1 MKPSIY
7 VCMTACHMFQCQA
20 VVWCND
26 GLSILIG
33 NLRKQTVKFL
43 SKYGGFHSSKCIWK
57 YSPQNCVHFVSAS
70 THLITWWLTAHIF
83 SYHWNL
89 ILIIMSRVAD
99 CRGADLC
106 RHWWH
111 RGLSLWWPAMS
122 PVSARFWHSGGCCLS
137 DLIEADHHIWP
148 IFMDIWCKRR
158 VYMYAC
164 CALYICSI
172 AFYILH
178 SCSKLESSHLINYPF
193 IMTQLVCALK
203 SIMVFGQWLVAHAAP
218 NHCVKPGLI
227 SHQYIHLKFHKQGS
241 WLRESRGT
249 QLIMYDCWALYRCLG
264 GELWYLQHNCVGDA
278 MVCH

>member
-20 VVWCND
+20 VVWCNE

-70 THLITWWLTAHIF
+70 MHLITWWLTAHIF

-89 ILIIMSRVAD
+89 ILMIMSRVAD

-137 DLIEADHHIWP
+137 DLIEADHLCAFTYDQFSW
-148 IFMDIWCKRR
+148 IFDAKD
-158 VYMYAC
+158 VYTCMPVVC
-164 CALYICSI
+164 YIYVLLHFT
-172 AFYILH
+172 FYIRVLN
-178 SCSKLESSHLINYPF
+178 LNQVTSSTIL
-193 IMTQLVCALK
+193 
-203 SIMVFGQWLVAHAAP
+203 S
-218 NHCVKPGLI
+218 
-227 SHQYIHLKFHKQGS
+227 
-241 WLRESRGT
+241 
-249 QLIMYDCWALYRCLG
+249 
-264 GELWYLQHNCVGDA
+264 
-278 MVCH
+278 